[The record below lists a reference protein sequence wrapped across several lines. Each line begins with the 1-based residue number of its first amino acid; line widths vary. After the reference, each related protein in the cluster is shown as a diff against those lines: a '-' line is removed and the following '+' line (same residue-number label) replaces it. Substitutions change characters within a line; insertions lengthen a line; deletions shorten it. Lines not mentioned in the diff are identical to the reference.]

1 MYITS
6 LNRRYNGSTA
16 SSKGIIYLDQV
27 LHLLQMMGLTY
38 QSMKQSIFV
47 LELKL
52 KYLLYK
58 YKYEYRIH

>member
-47 LELKL
+47 LELEL
-52 KYLLYK
+52 KYLK
-58 YKYEYRIH
+58 KKFIKCIAQ

>member
-6 LNRRYNGSTA
+6 LKRRYNGSTA
-16 SSKGIIYLDQV
+16 SSKGIIYLNQV
-27 LHLLQMMGLTY
+27 LHLLRMMGLTY